1 MPKILFI
8 DSCFGISTGC
18 ITESIGVLA
27 TKEGNLT
34 YILRLSSETMGLV
47 LVQTDKELSERLF
60 EFSKFGD

>member
-27 TKEGNLT
+27 TKEGEFDV
-34 YILRLSSETMGLV
+34 YSPP
-47 LVQTDKELSERLF
+47 EL
-60 EFSKFGD
+60 